1 MSDFILQHLYKITDY
16 ILAGGIVMLPLVA
29 VCILMWSLI
38 IERVLFFSRAKD
50 KLKLMITEEFLKRK
64 TGRKDIDYS
73 LLKEIKTAS
82 LRMLNAHINI
92 IKILAIIAPLLGLL
106 GTVTGMIK
114 TFEVISS
121 FGTGNVRLMAS
132 GISEAL
138 ITTQTGLV
146 IAIPGIYMSKLLEER
161 SQRLSQRIDLVI
173 MRIKKSYLDQK
184 DD

>member
-1 MSDFILQHLYKITDY
+1 
-16 ILAGGIVMLPLVA
+16 
-29 VCILMWSLI
+29 
-38 IERVLFFSRAKD
+38 
-50 KLKLMITEEFLKRK
+50 
-64 TGRKDIDYS
+64 
-73 LLKEIKTAS
+73 
-82 LRMLNAHINI
+82 
-92 IKILAIIAPLLGLL
+92 
-106 GTVTGMIK
+106 MIK

-161 SQRLSQRIDLVI
+161 SQRLAQRIDLAI